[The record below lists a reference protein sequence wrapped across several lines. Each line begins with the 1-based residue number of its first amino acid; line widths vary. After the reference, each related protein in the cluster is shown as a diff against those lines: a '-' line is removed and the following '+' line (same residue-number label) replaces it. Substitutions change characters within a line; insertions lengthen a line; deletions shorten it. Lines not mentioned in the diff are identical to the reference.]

1 MKFFKSILNAT
12 DNLLGKT
19 LDKFLKKLNVN
30 RNTFFTYILT
40 LLSIYICVDR
50 IVEMLLMIFTGIS
63 SNYWGPIKY
72 TLALACPTFAFAF
85 FGSSSFANSKGI
97 KVTMFY
103 VYMIGIYIITISM
116 LSQWLNMGL
125 WLLFLSVPNYV
136 YIITNFADLAHSA
149 FCAIALYIPL
159 VTVYPFIKRILLD
172 VDDSG
177 EKVKSLWDYKG
188 IDLSNSSAKHGP
200 YACDVSFVK
209 DAYTAK
215 SVIFGEKARFS
226 SLFVCGGSGTGKT
239 SLVFEPMIA
248 QDIERKY
255 FFKEASKELGFTALK
270 TGIATISAPYSNDYL
285 NKNFSLNMLSPSFGK
300 DTLYRTFMQK
310 MILSSSPEIV
320 YRDLGLTYISPDFD
334 TISNMIKICDNY
346 GINYY
351 LVDPLSP
358 EKSAGLNPFVYDDPS
373 KISITISSVING
385 ITSGSMPEMK
395 DSNKDEINIQ
405 ILENLSILLKV
416 IYPRMHD
423 GILPNMEDLLK
434 LLSNFELVEKMTEIL
449 KSDPELAEKY
459 HMQILYFSKNFYKN
473 SKGIQTTE
481 QYSYSLASKLE
492 NLLRIPSIKNIL
504 CNRYN
509 NINFDNALADGDFI
523 FICTRRGEAGK
534 NVNKAFGLFFL
545 LSMQNAIL
553 RRPGNETSR
562 IPNFLYIDEFPEFL
576 SKDTES
582 IFATYRKY
590 KVGTTISAQSISML
604 NMNTMGGSRL
614 NSTILSNC
622 ASKVFTGGAAPTDEL
637 DWWQKEM
644 GQWKQWD
651 YSRSFDGAKNAYDPK
666 LGGVAYKTLDKVK
679 AGKMATF
686 SLKQCAYKII
696 LDSGKP
702 QNSEGSLDFIA
713 SKHKEKHSPKKYNFE
728 KFTNGTI
735 SDDSESKKTK
745 FNLKKLKFDDDS
757 GEINPIQD
765 NNNSKF
771 LFDNED
777 AIIFNLKDNKSNN

>member
-1 MKFFKSILNAT
+1 MNFLKSIPNT
-12 DNLLGKT
+12 IGNILGKT

-63 SNYWGPIKY
+63 ANYWGPLKY

-85 FGSSSFANSKGI
+85 FGSSSFANNKGI

-125 WLLFLSVPNYV
+125 WLLFLSVPNYT
-136 YIITNFADLAHSA
+136 YIITNFANLAHSA
-149 FCAIALYIPL
+149 FSAIALYIPL
-159 VTVYPFIKRILLD
+159 VTVYPFIKKIIFD
-172 VDDSG
+172 IDDSS

-188 IDLSNSSAKHGP
+188 WNLSNTTSKSGP
-200 YACDVSFVK
+200 YFCNVSFIN
-209 DAYTAK
+209 DEYTGK
-215 SVIFGEKARFS
+215 KVSFNEKARFS

-239 SLVFEPMIA
+239 ALVFEPMIS

-255 FFKEASKELGFTALK
+255 FFKEASKELGYTALK
-270 TGIATISAPYSNDYL
+270 TGIATLSAPYSNDYL
-285 NKNFSLNMLSPSFGK
+285 NKNFTLNMLSPSFGK

-320 YRDLGLTYISPDFD
+320 YKDLGLTYMSPDFD
-334 TISNMIKICDNY
+334 TISNMMKICDNY

-351 LVDPLSP
+351 LVDPLNA
-358 EKSAGLNPFVYDDPS
+358 EKSEGLNPFVYDNPT
-373 KISITISSVING
+373 KIAVTISSVING
-385 ITSGSMPEMK
+385 INSNNISDMK
-395 DSNKDEINIQ
+395 DTTKEDVEIQ

-416 IYPRMHD
+416 VYPQMHD

-434 LLSNFELVEKMTEIL
+434 LLSKFELVEKMVEIL
-449 KSDPELAEKY
+449 KSDAELSSKY
-459 HMQILYFSKNFYKN
+459 AMQISYFERNFYKN
-473 SKGIQTTE
+473 GKGTQTTE
-481 QYSYSLASKLE
+481 QYTYSLAGKLE

-504 CNRYN
+504 CNRHN

-553 RRPGNETSR
+553 RRPGNENTR

-576 SKDTES
+576 NKETQS
-582 IFATYRKY
+582 IFSTYRKY
-590 KVGTTISAQSISML
+590 KVGTTVSAQSISML
-604 NMNTMGGSRL
+604 NMNTMGGPKI

-622 ASKVFTGGAAPTDEL
+622 ASKIFTGGAASTDEL
-637 DWWQKEM
+637 DWWQKEF

-651 YSRSFDGAKNAYDPK
+651 YSRSFDGAKGEYDSK
-666 LGGVAYKTLDKVK
+666 LGGIGYKTLDKVK

-696 LDSGKP
+696 ADSGKP
-702 QNSEGSLDFIA
+702 AGSEGNLDFVA
-713 SKHKEKHSPKKYNFE
+713 SKHKEKHESKKYNFE
-728 KFTNGTI
+728 KFTNGSITE
-735 SDDSESKKTK
+735 DSNDQKKK
-745 FNLKKLKFDDDS
+745 FNVKKLKFEDDY
-757 GEINPIQD
+757 GEVNPIKD
-765 NNNSKF
+765 NTSKF

-777 AIIFNLKDNKSNN
+777 AIIFNLKKNDSN

>member
-1 MKFFKSILNAT
+1 MKLFKSLFNAT
-12 DNLLGKT
+12 ENMLGKT

-40 LLSIYICVDR
+40 LISIYICVDR

-63 SNYWGPIKY
+63 SNYWGPLKY

-85 FGSSSFANSKGI
+85 FGSSSFANNRGI

-103 VYMIGIYIITISM
+103 VYMIGLYIITISM

-136 YIITNFADLAHSA
+136 YIITNFSDLAHSA

-159 VTVYPFIKRILLD
+159 VTVYPFVKRVLLD
-172 VDDSG
+172 IDDSG

-188 IDLSNSSAKHGP
+188 FNLSNPNAKHGP

-209 DAYTAK
+209 DFYNGK
-215 SVIFGEKARFS
+215 SVTFGEKSRLR
-226 SLFVCGGSGTGKT
+226 SLLVCGGSGTGKT
-239 SLVFEPMIA
+239 ALVFEPMIA
-248 QDIERKY
+248 QDIEKKF

-270 TGIATISAPYSNDYL
+270 TGIATISAPFSNDYL

-300 DTLYRTFMQK
+300 DTLFRTFMQK

-320 YRDLGLTYISPDFD
+320 YRDLGVTYMSPDFE
-334 TISNMIKICDNY
+334 TISNMMKICDNY

-358 EKSAGLNPFVYDDPS
+358 EKSTGLNPFVYDDPS
-373 KISITISSVING
+373 KIAITISSAING
-385 ITSGSMPEMK
+385 ITAKNVSEVNDGNTE
-395 DSNKDEINIQ
+395 EINIQ
-405 ILENLSILLKV
+405 IIENLSILLKL
-416 IYPRMHD
+416 IYPKMHD
-423 GILPNMEDLLK
+423 GVLPNMEDLLK
-434 LLSNFELVEKMTEIL
+434 LLSNFELVEKMNEIL
-449 KSDPELAEKY
+449 KSDPELSEKY
-459 HMQILYFSKNFYKN
+459 PMQISYFSNNFYIN
-473 SKGIQTTE
+473 SKGREKTE
-481 QYSYSLASKLE
+481 NYCYSLASKLE

-504 CNRYN
+504 CNRHE

-553 RRPGNETSR
+553 RRPGNEDSR

-590 KVGTTISAQSISML
+590 KVGTTISTQSISML
-604 NMNTMGGSRL
+604 NRTSLGDEHL
-614 NSTILSNC
+614 NSAILANC
-622 ASKVFTGGAAPTDEL
+622 ASKVLTGGALPTAEL
-637 DWWQKEM
+637 DWWQKEI

-651 YSRSFDGAKNAYDPK
+651 YKRTFDGAKNSYDPK
-666 LGGVAYKTLDKVK
+666 LGDVGYKTLDKVK

-686 SLKQCAYKII
+686 ALKNCAYKII
-696 LDSGKP
+696 GDSGKP
-702 QNSEGSLDFIA
+702 ENSEGVLDFLP
-713 SKHKEKHSPKKYNFE
+713 SKYKEKHTPKKYNFE
-728 KFTNGTI
+728 KFTNNTI
-735 SDDSESKKTK
+735 AEDSDNKKKK
-745 FNLKKLKFDDDS
+745 FNIRKLKFDDNS

-771 LFDNED
+771 IFDNED

>member
-1 MKFFKSILNAT
+1 MNFFKSITNSL
-12 DNLLGKT
+12 DNICGKT

-40 LLSIYICVDR
+40 LISIYICVDR

-63 SNYWGPIKY
+63 ANYWGPIKY

-85 FGSSSFANSKGI
+85 FGSSSFADSRGT

-103 VYMIGIYIITISM
+103 VYMIGVYIITISM

-159 VTVYPFIKRILLD
+159 VTVYPFIKRIIFD
-172 VDDSG
+172 IDDSG

-188 IDLSNSSAKHGP
+188 INLSNPNAKHGP

-209 DAYTAK
+209 DDYTAK
-215 SVIFGEKARFS
+215 SVVLGEKARFS

-255 FFKEASKELGFTALK
+255 FFKEASKELGHTALK
-270 TGIATISAPYSNDYL
+270 TGIATLSAPYSNDYL
-285 NKNFSLNMLSPSFGK
+285 NKNFTLNMLSPSFGK

-320 YRDLGLTYISPDFD
+320 YKDLGLTYMSPDFD
-334 TISNMIKICDNY
+334 TISNMTKICDNY

-351 LVDPLSP
+351 LVDPLKP
-358 EKSAGLNPFVYDDPS
+358 ETSAGLNPFVYDDPA
-373 KISITISSVING
+373 KIAITLSSVLNG
-385 ITSGSMPEMK
+385 ISSGSMPEMK
-395 DSNKDEINIQ
+395 DTNKEDVNIQ
-405 ILENLSILLKV
+405 ILENLAILLKV
-416 IYPRMHD
+416 VYPKMHD
-423 GILPNMEDLLK
+423 GILPNMEDLLT
-434 LLSNFELVEKMTEIL
+434 LLSKFELVEKMTEIL
-449 KSDPELAEKY
+449 KSDPDLSAKY
-459 HMQILYFSKNFYKN
+459 AMQISYFERNFYRTGK
-473 SKGIQTTE
+473 STQTTE
-481 QYSYSLASKLE
+481 QYTYSLASKLE

-504 CNRYN
+504 CNRHT
-509 NINFDNALADGDFI
+509 NINFDNALSDGDFI

-553 RRPGNETSR
+553 RRPGNENTR

-604 NMNTMGGSRL
+604 NTNTMGGSRI
-614 NSTILSNC
+614 NSAILSNC
-622 ASKVFTGGAAPTDEL
+622 ASKVFTGGAAPADEL
-637 DWWQKEM
+637 DWWQREI
-644 GQWKQWD
+644 GQWKTWE
-651 YSRSFDGAKNAYDPK
+651 YSRSFDGAKGEYDSK
-666 LGGVAYKTLDKVK
+666 MGGISYKTSDKVK

-696 LDSGKP
+696 ADSGKP
-702 QNSEGSLDFIA
+702 AGSEGRLDFVA
-713 SKHKEKHSPKKYNFE
+713 SKHKEKHTSKNYNFE
-728 KFTNGTI
+728 RFTNGSFAEDPT
-735 SDDSESKKTK
+735 SQKK
-745 FNLKKLKFDDDS
+745 KFDLKNLNFDDNL
-757 GEINPIQD
+757 GEINPIKE
-765 NNNSKF
+765 NNSKF
-771 LFDNED
+771 LIDNDD
-777 AIIFNLKDNKSNN
+777 AIIFNFKKNNSNN